1 MADLKRLVYS
11 PKAYAF
17 IYSRKK
23 NGAIID
29 VSNDISGG
37 SVQRLINKPSSAT
50 LTLRNDNWKYTGRF
64 QPMFFPMDGITIWL
78 QRFAGHPVQVFT
90 GFIDTIPY
98 YQAYPGE
105 IEITATCTLKQF
117 LYTHFDPGTG
127 FLQWLTDHNWVPNQN
142 NGNLEGFYNPDAI
155 DAGGDSIGTDGG
167 MGQLLHDFMIDIG
180 GVDPNSIV
188 VGDLPKDLPQTMLSA
203 YAKKVDASK
212 AAQNSLIVTLGNLL
226 SINVAHTADQSSDLN
241 SKFPTGISQNA
252 KPADIK
258 EMLSALD
265 AFRFKTPRPSEIQ
278 MVLAA
283 LVMSGLD
290 KDYKGTSDRS
300 PSIGEGFFAD
310 TNVAGKATGS
320 HGSSRGT
327 EDRSAKKQGTDF
339 CQRWMETIKTAVL
352 PTVSAGGTLTE
363 EMVAQTAKVL
373 AYGYSGKEKFYAQIL
388 ESLNNPS
395 NQQVAQQ
402 VINNINA
409 NKGLEDIMSLDVLT
423 AGEVAENVNPLNV
436 TWDAL
441 FKSELSGDSSN
452 IQAMTQ
458 DGKDSDGA
466 LTLVKK
472 NQTYKTRF
480 GCYVPKTDDIPSDI
494 IPRVKKQTMSY
505 SEIEYYIHSVGKTK
519 VDGNQAKIVSKY
531 VEDSSIGV
539 GQIIMVKNP
548 SSKKTCRCIY
558 MGPST
563 GNSSTKAAFTISRK
577 ALEILGDP
585 NKNNGKIS
593 KDELT
598 FQVMSEK
605 IPGTPQDNTRKKPA
619 DLKKEY
625 LDSIK
630 SSIGE
635 EAKKSSNE
643 YFTLNINESD
653 KKVYDKWYGPKP
665 GTNNRLAEYF
675 YIASNYNLHLI
686 DFEKTHPN
694 RMALEGDPALIVEF
708 LKHTGMASE
717 SSSVESG
724 LTIDSFFQS
733 IPKGVQVTL
742 NGGKTLYQINP
753 AKGTQTVLGQFAS
766 LPEPIRS
773 AASKGLTG
781 IVVIEASTDD
791 PKPIWDGAT
800 VRLPQN
806 TVPDGNA
813 NTGGDIKSATTW
825 SDIARIATS
834 AAFSTLTAF
843 PWDNIGSSLL
853 IGEKSLMNDVPVMQ
867 GIEQMCK
874 GSMRK
879 FMSLPNG
886 MFCAFYPDEF
896 GRFGRKPYMKISDV
910 EVIDLNIVLNDEPIV
925 THMYVNGQTTSPLMP
940 SIDQTN
946 QIMSVG
952 VITIDDVLSGGL
964 NIVKTPE
971 SVTGITGDA
980 SSNSPENV
988 NLTNAAVPDDYPQ
1001 FNDGLS
1007 REAIEFL
1014 QVYGTRPLVQNE
1026 PLIRSPWFEFAT
1038 AYNEFAHHWAMH
1050 TATTVTL
1057 TFMPEIM
1064 TGGLV
1069 QFDDQNII
1077 MYVEGVN
1084 HTWNYSSGFETS
1096 AYLSSPST
1104 DDKRGDGVP
1113 GLVLFN
1119 SKL

>member
-37 SVQRLINKPSSAT
+37 AVQRFVNKPSTAS

-64 QPMFFPMDGITIWL
+64 QPTFFPMDGITIWL
-78 QRFAGHPVQVFT
+78 QRFAGRPVQVFT

-117 LYTHFDPGTG
+117 MYTHFDPGTG
-127 FLQWLTDHNWVPNQN
+127 FLQWLTDHGWVPNQN
-142 NGNLEGFYNPDAI
+142 NGNMEGFYNPDALST
-155 DAGGDSIGTDGG
+155 GGDSIGTDGG

-180 GVDPNSIV
+180 GVDPNAIV
-188 VGDLPKDLPQTMLSA
+188 IGDLPKDLPQTMLSA
-203 YAKKVDASK
+203 YTKKVDASK
-212 AAQNSLIVTLGNLL
+212 AAQNSLIATLGNLL
-226 SINVAHTADQSSDLN
+226 SINVSHTADQSSDLN

-252 KPADIK
+252 KPSDIK

-265 AFRFKTPRPSEIQ
+265 AFRFKTPRPNEVQ
-278 MVLAA
+278 MILAA
-283 LVMSGLD
+283 IVMSGLD

-300 PSIGEGFFAD
+300 PSLGEGFFAD
-310 TNVAGKATGS
+310 PNVAAKATGS
-320 HGSSRGT
+320 HGASRGT
-327 EDRSAKKQGTDF
+327 EDRSAKKQGEDF
-339 CQRWMETIKTAVL
+339 CQRWQEVIKTTTA
-352 PTVSAGGTLTE
+352 PTPSADGSLTE

-373 AYGYSGKEKFYAQIL
+373 AYGYDKAGFYAQIL
-388 ESLNNPS
+388 ESCNNSS
-395 NQQVAQQ
+395 NQRIAQQ
-402 VINNINA
+402 VLNNINA
-409 NKGLEDIMSLDVLT
+409 NKGLEGITSLDILS

-441 FKSELSGDSSN
+441 FNSELSNDSSTVET
-452 IQAMTQ
+452 MTQ
-458 DGKDSDGA
+458 DGKNSSGG
-466 LTLVKK
+466 LTSVQK
-472 NQTYKTRF
+472 NKTYKTRF
-480 GCYVPKTDDIPSDI
+480 GCYVPKSDLVPEDV

-505 SEIEYYIHSVGKTK
+505 TEVEYYVHSVGETK
-519 VDGNQAKIVSKY
+519 VDGTQAKLVSKY
-531 VEDSSIGV
+531 IEDSGIGI
-539 GQIIMVKNP
+539 GQIILVKNP
-548 SSKKTCRCIY
+548 KTNKKCRCIY
-558 MGPST
+558 MGPAT
-563 GNSSTKAAFTISRK
+563 GNASTKSALTISQK

-585 NKNNGKIS
+585 NKKDGEIA
-593 KDELT
+593 KDEFT
-598 FQVMSEK
+598 FQVLEEK
-605 IPGTPQDNTRKKPA
+605 IPNPPADDASKKPA

-625 LDSIK
+625 LNSIK
-630 SSIGE
+630 GSVGA
-635 EAKKSSNE
+635 EAKQSSNQ
-643 YFTLNINESD
+643 YFDSNINETD
-653 KKVYDKWYGPKP
+653 KNIYEKWYASK
-665 GTNNRLAEYF
+665 TNNRLAEYF
-675 YIASNYNLHLI
+675 YIASNYNLHLV
-686 DFEKTHPN
+686 DFEKTDPD
-694 RMALEGDPALIVEF
+694 RIALQGDPAQIVEF

-724 LTIDSFFQS
+724 VVIDTFFQS
-733 IPKGVQVTL
+733 VPKGIQVTL
-742 NGGKTLYQINP
+742 NGGSTLYQINP
-753 AKGTQTVLGQFAS
+753 NAGTNTVLGQMAA
-766 LPEPIRS
+766 LPEPIKS
-773 AASKGLTG
+773 ASSKGIQG
-781 IVVIEASTDD
+781 IVVIEANTDY

-806 TVPDGNA
+806 TVPDGNE

-843 PWDNIGSSLL
+843 PWDLVGSSLL

-867 GIEQMCK
+867 GIEQLCK

-896 GRFGRKPYMKISDV
+896 GRFGRKPYMSISDV
-910 EVIDLNIVLNDEPIV
+910 EIIDFNIVLNDEPVV
-925 THMYVNGQTTSPLMP
+925 THMYVNGQTTSPLVP
-940 SIDQTN
+940 SVNQTN

-952 VITIDDVLSGGL
+952 VITIDDVLSGNL
-964 NIVKTPE
+964 NIVKSPE

-980 SSNSPENV
+980 SDNSPENISA
-988 NLTNAAVPDDYPQ
+988 TNAATPEDYPQ

-1007 REAIEFL
+1007 KEALEFL

-1069 QFDDQNII
+1069 KFDDQNII

-1104 DDKRGDGVP
+1104 DDKKGDGVP